1 LKVDALD
8 DTAAAFYRRYGFAP
22 LLDDPLH
29 LYLPIATVERA
40 LA

>member
-1 LKVDALD
+1 VDALD
-8 DTAAAFYRRYGFAP
+8 DAAAAFYRKYGFLP

-29 LYLPIATVERA
+29 LYLPMTTIEKV

>member
-1 LKVDALD
+1 VDALD
-8 DTAAAFYRRYGFAP
+8 DAAAAFYRSYGFIP

-29 LYLPIATVERA
+29 LDLPMTTIEQV